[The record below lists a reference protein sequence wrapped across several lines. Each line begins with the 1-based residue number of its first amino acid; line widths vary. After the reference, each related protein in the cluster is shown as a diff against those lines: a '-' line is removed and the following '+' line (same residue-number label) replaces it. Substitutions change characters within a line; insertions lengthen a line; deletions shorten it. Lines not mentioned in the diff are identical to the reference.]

1 MLLSVLVIG
10 GGIFGKA
17 VAIQME
23 AGVSPSQNTAQAS
36 FKGDRI
42 LTFTYPEGSPIAKLL
57 NGKKES
63 VSFTLNS
70 SDPNNGVSAILSQ
83 INDYLL
89 KEKQSQVKFENA
101 TVNYRATL
109 NGGSD
114 SASVS
119 YQVELR
125 PVITN
130 LVTSTNGTD
139 TSVVDLDWRGIVV
152 NGPMIVNTP
161 EYGKININSPVGGLE
176 KLLPADLAPKLINST
191 LSQSLNQPIMNFDEF
206 SVTMGNWHFLFD
218 ATGAQAGASS
228 FGMNLGKGESK
239 IISIYSLG
247 ESSFREGTHTVKE
260 TDTSATID
268 GSQINLHTLT
278 APPSGQIQIGGFSK
292 IEQAGGHELAI
303 VSSKAPQG
311 VETSSGGFPV
321 QVLLIFGGMMAAI
334 AVLVL
339 VKARK

>member
-10 GGIFGKA
+10 GGIFNKA

-23 AGVSPSQNTAQAS
+23 AGVSPSQDTAQAS

-42 LTFTYPEGSPIAKLL
+42 LTFTYPDGSPIAKLL

-70 SDPNNGVSAILSQ
+70 SDPNNGINTILSQ

-109 NGGSD
+109 NGGPVST
-114 SASVS
+114 SVS
-119 YQVELR
+119 YQVELK
-125 PVITN
+125 PVMTN
-130 LVTSTNGTD
+130 LVTSTNGSD
-139 TSVVDLDWRGIVV
+139 TSIVDLDWRGIVL
-152 NGPMIVNTP
+152 NGPMVVNTP
-161 EYGKININSPVGGLE
+161 EFGKIDINIPAGGLE
-176 KLLPADLAPKLINST
+176 KLIPNLAPQLINST
-191 LSQSLNQPIMNFDEF
+191 LSQSLNQPLMNFEEF
-206 SVTMGNWHFLFD
+206 AVTMGNWHFLFD

-228 FGMNLGKGESK
+228 FGMNLGKGDSK

-260 TDTSATID
+260 TDTSTTID
-268 GSQINLHTLT
+268 GTQVKLHTLT

-292 IEQAGGHELAI
+292 IQQSSNHEFAI
-303 VSSKAPQG
+303 VSTKAPQG

-334 AVLVL
+334 AALVL
-339 VKARK
+339 IKARK